1 MKKIFVIIFL
11 LLLLILGFFLYFNY
25 HFSAI
30 NKSSYASENGYLKV
44 ENTDIVNE
52 NGNKFQ
58 LKGLSSSRYTMD
70 F

>member
-1 MKKIFVIIFL
+1 MKKIFVIISL
-11 LLLLILGFFLYFNY
+11 LLLLIIGFFIYYNY

-30 NKSSYASENGYLKV
+30 NKSSYVSENGYLKV

-52 NGNKFQ
+52 NGDKFQ